1 MGMQIF
7 TEEQGD
13 AFSFDILDA
22 TKIIPEE
29 LVPVQPVGRLVLDR
43 NPDNFFAET
52 EQVAFCAAHVI
63 PGIDFTNDPLLAG
76 RIHSYTD
83 TQISRLGG
91 PNFHELPI
99 NAPLAPVHN
108 NQRDG
113 MHRQAIARGRVSYEP
128 NSLAGGC
135 PFQAGSAGFV
145 SFPEPVAQ
153 DELRGKPEKFAEH
166 FNQATLFY
174 NSQTDVEKAHIIG
187 GFRFE
192 LSKVTVPAIRSRVLS
207 MLVNVSPE
215 LAAAV
220 AEGLGM
226 PVPEAM
232 PRALAKPPKPE
243 ITTSPP
249 LSLLARP
256 GDGGVRT
263 RKVAIVVADGSD
275 GDQIAALQAE
285 LLAAGAIGR
294 LVGPRIGPF
303 VTKSGK
309 AIDADASLENE
320 PGILFDG
327 LVIPGGQKSTAA
339 LAADGRLL
347 EHVKDQYRHAKTLMF
362 IGEARAILE
371 ACGIDADG
379 KDPGLLVVPKWTARA
394 PGAFIEALGRHRHAE
409 RETDPPLV

>member
-1 MGMQIF
+1 
-7 TEEQGD
+7 
-13 AFSFDILDA
+13 
-22 TKIIPEE
+22 
-29 LVPVQPVGRLVLDR
+29 
-43 NPDNFFAET
+43 
-52 EQVAFCAAHVI
+52 
-63 PGIDFTNDPLLAG
+63 
-76 RIHSYTD
+76 
-83 TQISRLGG
+83 
-91 PNFHELPI
+91 
-99 NAPLAPVHN
+99 
-108 NQRDG
+108 
-113 MHRQAIARGRVSYEP
+113 
-128 NSLAGGC
+128 
-135 PFQAGSAGFV
+135 
-145 SFPEPVAQ
+145 
-153 DELRGKPEKFAEH
+153 
-166 FNQATLFY
+166 
-174 NSQTDVEKAHIIG
+174 
-187 GFRFE
+187 
-192 LSKVTVPAIRSRVLS
+192 
-207 MLVNVSPE
+207 
-215 LAAAV
+215 
-220 AEGLGM
+220 
-226 PVPEAM
+226 M